1 MPEPI
6 RRFARRNALRGHT
19 LSFREERVWRKT
31 RQRTHGSLETPSSK
45 TGSPPKPSVSG
56 FGGER
61 RSSGVSELFALG
73 RKREIRSLRRRS
85 ANAFA
90 LTNRCQ
96 SYSHWCLARILISG
110 GVPEL
115 RPICSTEGKYRSTPL
130 KLRCVKSFSSTGS
143 PPLRAYC
150 APEVVR
156 SNAVGSP
163 LGGRVRGKIAGAVGN
178 PSGDGEPL
186 RQNRGFCHLPLQGR
200 LCAPHLYAPFCLP

>member
-1 MPEPI
+1 MPDDTN
-6 RRFARRNALRGHT
+6 RFTKGDALRGHT
-19 LSFREERVWRKT
+19 LSSREERVWRKT

-90 LTNRCQ
+90 LTYRCQ
-96 SYSHWCLARILISG
+96 APSHRCLARILISG
-110 GVPEL
+110 GVPEYPKGISSGGTL
-115 RPICSTEGKYRSTPL
+115 CHRQGTSSRHCSLSNRRSTPR
-130 KLRCVKSFSSTGS
+130 KLMPERAFSSTGS

-156 SNAVGSP
+156 SNTVGSP
-163 LGGRVRGKIAGAVGN
+163 LGGLNCGGIPAVR
-178 PSGDGEPL
+178 
-186 RQNRGFCHLPLQGR
+186 
-200 LCAPHLYAPFCLP
+200 